1 MKNLDDVRQMK
12 QLDENSCYD
21 SIVSLSKQCESAW
34 NDIRQMT
41 FPKDYE
47 KASSILFCGMGGS
60 AYGARIIKSL
70 FRDYLSVAV
79 DIDSDYHLPKY
90 VNEKTLIIAASYSGN
105 TQETLSCVSE
115 AFHRDHEVNVI
126 GVTSGGRL
134 AEIIRNHYKI
144 VYVFNP
150 SFNPSNQPRL
160 GQGYMQMGQI
170 AILTRLNY
178 LAVSEQEVKDVVGI
192 LENQLFKL
200 AIDVLSKENNAKTL
214 AYACED
220 KIVNLIGG
228 EFLEGALHSIRNP
241 FHETGKHFANYFMLP
256 EANHHLME
264 GLSYPQVNKKNM
276 LFLLIDS
283 DLYSDAIKKRLYLT
297 SEVIEKQGIS
307 VKKIKLSSP
316 TRIGQVFE
324 LIQLGSFITFY
335 LAMLH
340 DVNPARIPWVDYFK
354 NKLKEDQ
361 NDI

>member
-1 MKNLDDVRQMK
+1 MKNLDDGKQIK
-12 QLDENSCYD
+12 QLDVNFCYD
-21 SIVSLSKQCESAW
+21 SIASLSKQCESAW
-34 NDIRQMT
+34 NDVQQIT
-41 FPKDYE
+41 FPQNYDA
-47 KASSILFCGMGGS
+47 ASSIIFCGMGGS
-60 AYGARIIKSL
+60 AYGGRIIKSL
-70 FRDYLSVAV
+70 YSNSLSVFV

-105 TQETLSCVSE
+105 TEETLSCVAE
-115 AFHRDHEVNVI
+115 AFARNHEVNLI
-126 GVTSGGRL
+126 GISSGGTL
-134 AEIIRNHYKI
+134 AETVRNHYNP
-144 VYVFNP
+144 VYVFKP

-170 AILTRLNY
+170 AILARLGFIS
-178 LAVSEQEVKDVVGI
+178 VTEQEVKDVVDA
-192 LENQLFKL
+192 LENQVSKL
-200 AIDVLSKENNAKTL
+200 SIETPSDENNAKTL
-214 AYACED
+214 AYVCEN

-241 FHETGKHFANYFMLP
+241 FHETGKHFGNYFMLP

-264 GLSYPQVNKKNM
+264 GLSYPLDNKKNM

-283 DLYSDAIKKRLYLT
+283 DLYSDAIKKRLLLT

-316 TRIGQVFE
+316 TRMGQVFE

-340 DVNPARIPWVDYFK
+340 DLNPALIPWVDYFK
-354 NKLKEDQ
+354 NKLKEEKHD
-361 NDI
+361 